1 MEHIL
6 APFNADVCNIYVRV
20 GEKVS
25 VGQVL
30 MVLEAMKMQSP
41 IESKVEGK
49 VERIWVKLGQN
60 VDIGHRLISISP
72 ESSDG

>member
-41 IESKVEGK
+41 IESKVEGT
-49 VERIWVKLGQN
+49 VEHVWVKLGQSVN
-60 VDIGHRLISISP
+60 VGDRLISISP